1 MLHKELMIEV
11 QHALRSTGFDEL
23 ADRVKMQAESEP
35 LTVLPIHT
43 VWGFAKDN
51 ATLCSDGYMKKC
63 FMHVEW
69 WMHTYKQ
76 RHR

>member
-23 ADRVKMQAESEP
+23 ADRVKMQAESDP

-43 VWGFAKDN
+43 VWGV
-51 ATLCSDGYMKKC
+51 C
-63 FMHVEW
+63 
-69 WMHTYKQ
+69 
-76 RHR
+76 